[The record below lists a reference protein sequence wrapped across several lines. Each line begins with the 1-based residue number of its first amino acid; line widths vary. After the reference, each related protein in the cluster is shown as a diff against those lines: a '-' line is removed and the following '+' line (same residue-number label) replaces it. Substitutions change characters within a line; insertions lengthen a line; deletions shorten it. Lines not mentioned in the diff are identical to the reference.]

1 LKLFPFWVKPRWS
14 LLRYHFEN
22 IQSPKSWL
30 ISDLPKSICSEVFS
44 LYIDNIKKPSLICWQ
59 DIATKAE
66 WNTWSLIRYF
76 RASELLYYFKFF
88 LSCMHEDYTF
98 GKYLVC
104 QMKQFCRNWRPG
116 ARPFQPQYAM
126 QTTQLPCNFNQ
137 CR

>member
-76 RASELLYYFKFF
+76 RALELLSYFKFVSQ
-88 LSCMHEDYTF
+88 LHAR
-98 GKYLVC
+98 GLYLW
-104 QMKQFCRNWRPG
+104 QISGLPDETILPQLATWRPPISTPVRY
-116 ARPFQPQYAM
+116 ANDSVTMQFQSM
-126 QTTQLPCNFNQ
+126 
-137 CR
+137 